1 MICMGSPGGRL
12 RDKKGRPGEKNRLI
26 SVFGKSRARIPKKK
40 KKKKASGLT
49 WTWDVQAGKMQV
61 KVAQSCLTLRP
72 HGLNSPGNSPGQNT
86 GVGSL
91 SLLQGIFPIQG
102 SDPGLLQGRQILYQ
116 LSHKKQ
122 LSELDTP
129 AGRTEAVT
137 VTQIC
142 RSLSGGRGPDE
153 CECPVLRLRSLMS
166 ADLHPI
172 SESVVWSLS
181 LMN

>member
-1 MICMGSPGGRL
+1 MV
-12 RDKKGRPGEKNRLI
+12 KARPEDL
-26 SVFGKSRARIPKKK
+26 

-49 WTWDVQAGKMQV
+49 WTWNVQAGKVQV
-61 KVAQSCLTLRP
+61 KVAQLRPTLRP
-72 HGLNSPGNSPGQNT
+72 HGLNSPGNSPGLNT

-102 SDPGLLQGRQILYQ
+102 SDPGLLHGRQILYQ

-142 RSLSGGRGPDE
+142 RSLSGGRGLDE
-153 CECPVLRLRSLMS
+153 CECPILRLRSLVS
-166 ADLHPI
+166 ANLHPI
-172 SESVVWSLS
+172 PESVVWSLS
-181 LMN
+181 LMTWAS